1 MQKYRKRKFLFA
13 GFIFCILFIF
23 YLSTFIWKVEIIGN
37 QTCTTELIL
46 DYLDTIDVKAGMKR
60 KEVRCQNIVSE
71 LRKEF
76 DDIIWVSA
84 SLEGS
89 NLYIQIKE
97 NIDSITPRENEANSV
112 SPYDI
117 VANTDCTI
125 TKIIVRNGLA
135 NIKEGEQV
143 QKGTVLISGNIP
155 VINDAKEI
163 VHYQSVISD
172 ADIYGKTNIFYET
185 KRELTYFQKQMESIQ
200 KKEYYIQIGNFRFGI
215 GGINN
220 NYNNFT
226 EYSNQW
232 KIAGIHMGFRIAT
245 PYSTIQKYYSANE
258 IQKILSSDFNY
269 YCKELEKKGVVIL
282 ENNVKIYTW
291 SDTAIAKGDLTVEMP
306 VGQLK
311 KSEIIEIGEPV
322 NGNDGNNN

>member
-1 MQKYRKRKFLFA
+1 MIHRLIRYFKGYLRIRISGNAVERFFFFFSYKGIYLWDLTSNRTFYEVNILLRDFKNLKPVIRKTRTKICIVNRSGFPFFMQKYRKRKFLFA

-135 NIKEGEQV
+135 NI
-143 QKGTVLISGNIP
+143 
-155 VINDAKEI
+155 
-163 VHYQSVISD
+163 
-172 ADIYGKTNIFYET
+172 
-185 KRELTYFQKQMESIQ
+185 
-200 KKEYYIQIGNFRFGI
+200 
-215 GGINN
+215 
-220 NYNNFT
+220 
-226 EYSNQW
+226 
-232 KIAGIHMGFRIAT
+232 
-245 PYSTIQKYYSANE
+245 
-258 IQKILSSDFNY
+258 
-269 YCKELEKKGVVIL
+269 
-282 ENNVKIYTW
+282 
-291 SDTAIAKGDLTVEMP
+291 
-306 VGQLK
+306 
-311 KSEIIEIGEPV
+311 
-322 NGNDGNNN
+322 